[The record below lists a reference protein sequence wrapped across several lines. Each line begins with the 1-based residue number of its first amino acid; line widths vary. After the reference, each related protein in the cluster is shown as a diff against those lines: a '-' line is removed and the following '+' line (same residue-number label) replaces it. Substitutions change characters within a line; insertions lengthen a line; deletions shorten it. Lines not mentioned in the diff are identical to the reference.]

1 MEKASKTFK
10 SGANADD
17 APQNSNGRPGVAV
30 IKNRYKSSVGWKI
43 ALVYI
48 TFIVCC
54 NQHPSLYVIKDGAWQ
69 FRVRDVIVLKAQL

>member
-1 MEKASKTFK
+1 MLYYLILGIPWKKPVKLSKVVQM
-10 SGANADD
+10 DD

-54 NQHPSLYVIKDGAWQ
+54 TSIHLYM
-69 FRVRDVIVLKAQL
+69 